1 MDYQKINKELDNLIE
16 EKRFLE
22 IRLKGTNLKDIILE
36 IDTESV
42 NPFSID
48 MDAINNIKVP

>member
-1 MDYQKINKELDNLIE
+1 MDYQKINKELDNLVE

-22 IRLKGTNLKDIILE
+22 IRLKGTNLKDIISE